1 MRIVLQRVK
10 NGSVKVDGEEIAAI
24 GTGVVLLVGF
34 GPEDGEDLP
43 GSRVWT
49 TLLNK
54 IAELRIFP
62 GEGGKVDRSL
72 LDVGGEVLAV
82 SQFTLYADCRKGR
95 RPSFSRAAA
104 PDLAARLFDRFVE
117 DLGKVCPAV
126 KKGRFGAD
134 MDVSLCNW
142 GPVTLVL
149 DSAEF

>member
-10 NGSVKVDGEEIAAI
+10 RGAVSVAGEEIAAI

-34 GPEDGEDLP
+34 GPEDREDLP
-43 GSRVWT
+43 RSRAWET
-49 TLLNK
+49 ILGK
-54 IAELRIFP
+54 IATLRIFP
-62 GEGGKVDRSL
+62 GEGGRVDRSL
-72 LDVGGEVLAV
+72 LDVKGAVLAV

-104 PDLAARLFDRFVE
+104 PELAARLFDRFVD
-117 DLGKVCPAV
+117 DLEKLCPEV
-126 KKGRFGAD
+126 RKGRFGAE
-134 MDVSLCNW
+134 MDVALCNW